1 MCCRAMPAPKQPQ
14 VRPPPPASGS
24 HPSSQHQAAA
34 QTHPPA
40 HPSSQHAPSGI
51 SNQSAQTSM
60 APKPPKGKASKT
72 GKAPANVNYL
82 SAQQPGVLENVYAA
96 ARKGQKEAM
105 LVAMLLCKPCK
116 DKVGSHHVWKHT
128 DWCVCALTAA
138 QNICHYRSTGCACSP
153 QGNGSE
159 TACWQSADIPCQIQ
173 DQWST
178 CQTS

>member
-1 MCCRAMPAPKQPQ
+1 MLCCKHLPTEENTQHGLFKGLTSICCRAMPAPKQPQ
-14 VRPPPPASGS
+14 VRPPPPASSS

-60 APKPPKGKASKT
+60 APKPPKGKASKA
-72 GKAPANVNYL
+72 GKAPANANYV
-82 SAQQPGVLENVYAA
+82 SAQQPGVLEKVYAA

-116 DKVGSHHVWKHT
+116 DKVGSHHVWKHA
-128 DWCVCALTAA
+128 DWCVLTAA
-138 QNICHYRSTGCACSP
+138 
-153 QGNGSE
+153 
-159 TACWQSADIPCQIQ
+159 
-173 DQWST
+173 
-178 CQTS
+178 